1 MGKGTRRRRTD
12 GRYEAVDRIVRALP
26 APPRGRDDWTEV
38 LARLMAED
46 FTLALTR
53 ALPHGCGLRCMSALW
68 ISRHT
73 ITPARLRDGYAAWRN
88 RNGVNSVGRR
98 RAGPRRAPQAG

>member
-1 MGKGTRRRRTD
+1 MGRATRRRRSD
-12 GRYEAVDRIVRALP
+12 RRYEAVDRIVRALP
-26 APPRGRDDWTEV
+26 APPRSRDDWTAV

-73 ITPARLRDGYAAWRN
+73 ITPARLRDGYAAWRK
-88 RNGVNSVGRR
+88 RNYVNSVGRARSRPR
-98 RAGPRRAPQAG
+98 RAGRAG

>member
-1 MGKGTRRRRTD
+1 VAKGTRRRRTD
-12 GRYEAVDRIVRALP
+12 RRYEAVDRIVRALP

-68 ISRHT
+68 ISLHT
-73 ITPARLRDGYAAWRN
+73 ITPQKLRDGYRTWAKQN
-88 RNGVNSVGRR
+88 YVNSVGRPRPRPR
-98 RAGPRRAPQAG
+98 RAGRAG

>member
-1 MGKGTRRRRTD
+1 VGKGTRRRRTD

-26 APPRGRDDWTEV
+26 APPRSRNDWTAV

-53 ALPHGCGLRCMSALW
+53 ALPPGCGLRCMSALW
-68 ISRHT
+68 ISLHT
-73 ITPARLRDGYAAWRN
+73 ITPQKLRDGYAAWRN
-88 RNGVNSVGRR
+88 RNGVNSAGRAR
-98 RAGPRRAPQAG
+98 PRPRRAPRAG